1 MWYPDEIWKYKEV
14 RKIKQ
19 RTDTSISISLPIV
32 ERERWKEYAEKAN
45 MSLSAFVRRGI
56 NVYLLMLD
64 KKSGK

>member
-1 MWYPDEIWKYKEV
+1 MWKYKEV

-19 RTDTSISISLPIV
+19 RTDTSISVSLPIV
-32 ERERWKEYAEKAN
+32 ERERWKKYAKKAN

>member
-1 MWYPDEIWKYKEV
+1 M

-19 RTDTSISISLPIV
+19 RTDTSISVSLPII
-32 ERERWKEYAEKAN
+32 ERERWKRYAEKAN
-45 MSLSAFVRRGI
+45 MSLSAFVRRGV